1 MISAIIE
8 LVLTAV
14 ISQFVVW
21 VAGKAFHF
29 QTNGYMV
36 VLVMIGFLM
45 FNALIEAIRSVSI
58 NTRYKNYERESDNSQ
73 GTE

>member
-21 VAGKAFHF
+21 VAGKAFEF

-45 FNALIEAIRSVSI
+45 FNALIEAIRS
-58 NTRYKNYERESDNSQ
+58 NTRYENYGRKSDNSQ

>member
-1 MISAIIE
+1 MISTLIE
-8 LVLTAV
+8 LALTAV

-21 VAGKAFHF
+21 VAGKAFEF

-45 FNALIEAIRSVSI
+45 FNALIEAIRN
-58 NTRYKNYERESDNSQ
+58 NTRYEDYERKSDNSQ

>member
-1 MISAIIE
+1 MISTLIE
-8 LVLTAV
+8 LVITAV

-21 VAGKAFHF
+21 VAGKAFEC

-45 FNALIEAIRSVSI
+45 FNALIEAIRS

>member
-21 VAGKAFHF
+21 VAGKAFEF

-45 FNALIEAIRSVSI
+45 FNALLEAIRS
-58 NTRYKNYERESDNSQ
+58 NTRYENYERKSDNSQ